1 MNVELRKK
9 MQLNIMLILH
19 FLCMLNYVKTCSSIW
34 NVEFHYAEFHS
45 ADLWLKQHTT
55 VCSVCIAY
63 RLCVCVCVSLLFF
76 VYFHFFIALR
86 KIFVHRNI
94 NASYEMTTHFT
105 FKLFREVESASRIFS
120 VCVNR
125 TQWSHNICTMAKI
138 HRNFN
143 STKNTTAVER
153 RQRQENGKQQKI
165 E

>member
-1 MNVELRKK
+1 M
-9 MQLNIMLILH
+9 
-19 FLCMLNYVKTCSSIW
+19 IW
-34 NVEFHYAEFHS
+34 FMTQTAV
-45 ADLWLKQHTT
+45 QT
-55 VCSVCIAY
+55 AY
-63 RLCVCVCVSLLFF
+63 NCVYRVSLVRVWVCVSLLFF

-94 NASYEMTTHFT
+94 NVSYEMTTHFT

-153 RQRQENGKQQKI
+153 RQRQENGKQQKNRI
-165 E
+165 NKTDASGERKNFPVCFLFYFSVWLQHFSYINAYTNTH